1 MDPYLW
7 IISAVAVAVVVGL
20 IAFNVMLRS
29 AGRRSEEKLAD
40 ARQDL
45 QNAMTTQGQ
54 SFNSQIN
61 HLMQSMTQQL
71 GQVRQE
77 LHAGMASSGQITSE
91 AQKNVAQQLQAA
103 SESVR
108 QMSQQLGT
116 VLKMGE
122 DLSKASQTMQQVLG
136 GAKSRGTLGEI
147 GLERMLEDS
156 LPAQTYELQYRFSTG
171 DIVDA
176 VVKTGDHLLSI
187 DSKFPLDSYRRVIET
202 GEEARKEFAAAVRK
216 HADAIASKYILPGE
230 HTFDVA
236 LMFVPSETVFYE
248 LLMTQD
254 AKYGPLDTYC
264 RSNSVIPVSPNSL
277 YAYLK
282 MIFLGMRGLA
292 MEENARKLQG
302 QLAGL
307 QKQLEVFSEVYGKLG
322 NHLRH
327 AQQSYEEADGKLT
340 RMGAALD
347 QMAEGALP
355 DAAAKTL
362 ESAPAE

>member
-1 MDPYLW
+1 MDPNIWYILG
-7 IISAVAVAVVVGL
+7 AVV
-20 IAFNVMLRS
+20 
-29 AGRRSEEKLAD
+29 AGVVIVALLVRGASKRSEEKLGD
-40 ARQDL
+40 ARQEL
-45 QNAMTTQGQ
+45 QNALTTQGQ
-54 SFNSQIN
+54 SFTAQIN
-61 HLMQSMTQQL
+61 HLMQAMTQQL

-77 LHAGMASSGQITSE
+77 LQTGIASSGQITSE
-91 AQKNVAQQLQAA
+91 AQKNVAQQLHSA

-156 LPAQTYELQYRFSTG
+156 LPASAYELQYRFATG

-176 VVKTGDHLLSI
+176 VVHAGDHLLAI
-187 DSKFPLDSYRRVIET
+187 DSKFPLDSYRRLLET
-202 GEEARKEFAAAVRK
+202 GEEARKEFAQAVRK
-216 HADAIASKYILPGE
+216 HADSIAAKYVLPGE

-236 LMFVPSETVFYE
+236 LMFVPSETIFYE
-248 LLMTQD
+248 LLMTED

-264 RSNSVIPVSPNSL
+264 RQNSVIPVSPNSL
-277 YAYLK
+277 YAYLR
-282 MIFLGMRGLA
+282 MILLGLRGLQ

-302 QLAGL
+302 QLGGL
-307 QKQLEVFSEVYGKLG
+307 QKQLEVFSETYGKLG
-322 NHLRH
+322 THLRH
-327 AQQSYEEADGKLT
+327 AQQSYEEADGRLARIGGT
-340 RMGAALD
+340 LD

-355 DAAAKTL
+355 ESAAKAL
-362 ESAPAE
+362 ESAPTE

>member
-1 MDPYLW
+1 MDPY
-7 IISAVAVAVVVGL
+7 IPFIVVGAAVVA
-20 IAFNVMLRS
+20 AFIIFSFLLRS
-29 AGRRSEEKLAD
+29 AGRRSEEKLAE
-40 ARQDL
+40 ARQEL
-45 QNAMTTQGQ
+45 QNSLTTQGQ

-61 HLMQSMTQQL
+61 HLMQSMTTQL

-77 LHAGMASSGQITSE
+77 LHAGMASSGQITSD
-91 AQKNVAQQLQAA
+91 AQKNVAQQLHAA

-108 QMSQQLGT
+108 HMSQQLGT
-116 VLKMGE
+116 VLKMGD

-156 LPAQTYELQYRFSTG
+156 LPGGAFELQYRFSTG

-176 VVKTGDHLLSI
+176 VVRTGDHLLPI
-187 DSKFPLDSYRRVIET
+187 DSKFPLDSYRRLIDS
-202 GEEARKEFAAAVRK
+202 GEEARKEFAQAVRK
-216 HADAIASKYILPGE
+216 HADAIASKYILPAE

-236 LMFVPSETVFYE
+236 LMFVPSETIFYE
-248 LLMTQD
+248 LLMTED

-264 RSNSVIPVSPNSL
+264 RKNSVIPVSPNSL

-302 QLAGL
+302 QLGGL
-307 QKQLEVFSEVYGKLG
+307 QKQLEVFSETFGKLG
-322 NHLRH
+322 THLHH
-327 AQQSYEEADGKLT
+327 AQQSYEEADSRLARLDG
-340 RMGAALD
+340 ALD
-347 QMAEGALP
+347 QMAAGALP
-355 DAAAKTL
+355 EAEPKSL
-362 ESAPAE
+362 ESAATE

>member
-1 MDPYLW
+1 MDLSVGLV
-7 IISAVAVAVVVGL
+7 ITAVAVIVFFLV
-20 IAFNVMLRS
+20 IFFRS
-29 AGRRSEEKLAD
+29 SGRRSEEKLAET
-40 ARQDL
+40 RQEL
-45 QNAMTTQGQ
+45 QNALTTQGQ

-61 HLMQSMTQQL
+61 HLMQTMTQQL

-77 LHAGMASSGQITSE
+77 LHAGMASSGQITSD
-91 AQKNVAQQLQAA
+91 AQKNVAQQLHTA

-136 GAKSRGTLGEI
+136 GAKSRGILGEI

-156 LPAQTYELQYRFSTG
+156 LPASAYELQYRFSTG

-176 VVKTGDHLLSI
+176 VVRTGDHLLSI
-187 DSKFPLDSYRRVIET
+187 DSKFPLDSYRRLLDT
-202 GEEARKEFAAAVRK
+202 GEDARKEFAQAVRK
-216 HADAIASKYILPGE
+216 HADAIAAKYILPGE

-248 LLMTQD
+248 LLMSED
-254 AKYGPLDTYC
+254 SKYGPLDTYC
-264 RSNSVIPVSPNSL
+264 RKNSVIPVSPNSL
-277 YAYLK
+277 YAYLR
-282 MIFLGMRGLA
+282 MILLGIRGLV

-302 QLAGL
+302 QLGGL
-307 QKQLEVFSEVYGKLG
+307 QKQLEIFSETFGKLG
-322 NHLRH
+322 THLRH
-327 AQQSYEEADGKLT
+327 AQQSYEEADSRLARIG
-340 RMGAALD
+340 GALD

-355 DAAAKTL
+355 ETAPKSL
-362 ESAPAE
+362 ESAATE